1 MNGGSPFIMLYYFRK
16 KKILQFLNKQTKNT
30 VPDTSNY
37 ASAKFS
43 FSHPLKM
50 QFCQNSYVQNDRA
63 ISREYITFRFSVS
76 HLVGETYF

>member
-1 MNGGSPFIMLYYFRK
+1 MLYYFRK
-16 KKILQFLNKQTKNT
+16 KKILQFLKLTNT
-30 VPDTSNY
+30 SSNEPRTPDSSNY

-63 ISREYITFRFSVS
+63 ISREYITFRFSVL
-76 HLVGETYF
+76 HLVGETYL